1 MASEGVPDLS
11 ADQWLGIGAFVLAH
25 AGIVWAAGAT
35 PIALLGVVLL
45 WATAAVLVYAL
56 KE

>member
-11 ADQWLGIGAFVLAH
+11 ADQWLGIGAFILAH
-25 AGIVWAAGAT
+25 VAIVWAAGPT
-35 PIALLGVVLL
+35 PLALLGFVLL
-45 WATAAVLVYAL
+45 WASAAVLVYAL